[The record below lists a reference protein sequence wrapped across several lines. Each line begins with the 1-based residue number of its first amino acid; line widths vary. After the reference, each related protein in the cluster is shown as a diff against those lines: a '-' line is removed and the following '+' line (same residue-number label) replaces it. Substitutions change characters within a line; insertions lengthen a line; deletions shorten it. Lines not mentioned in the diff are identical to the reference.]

1 MQYFFTGEEHDV
13 HVQPHGNSKGLTSY
27 KQTREST
34 MKRIKEL
41 SQQLGPR
48 QVANKV
54 REEVGGMMT
63 ASNAASMPRGQQQ
76 VSDVRRHLKFGAQ
89 GGDTSELAMLMIKCK
104 AANSDA
110 FVRCVQAAPEPLC
123 ILATD
128 YHLQELE
135 NNCANSHNFGVLSLD
150 PTFDLGK
157 FYVTPMVFPLRM
169 FYSKRTGKSPYHIGP
184 LIHRTLKEP
193 AYYYFCSQLVGMRSS
208 LHNVLSVGTDGEKA
222 LSNAVCN
229 TFTSTTH
236 LRCFKHVK
244 DNIEEKL
251 RRDLKQKSV

>member
-1 MQYFFTGEEHDV
+1 M
-13 HVQPHGNSKGLTSY
+13 
-27 KQTREST
+27 
-34 MKRIKEL
+34 
-41 SQQLGPR
+41 
-48 QVANKV
+48 

-157 FYVTPMVFPLRM
+157 FYVTPMVFPLRC
-169 FYSKRTGKSPYHIGP
+169 STAREQESHLIISPPPSYPSDPEG
-184 LIHRTLKEP
+184 
-193 AYYYFCSQLVGMRSS
+193 AS
-208 LHNVLSVGTDGEKA
+208 LLLFLLTACWNEVVIA
-222 LSNAVCN
+222 
-229 TFTSTTH
+229 
-236 LRCFKHVK
+236 
-244 DNIEEKL
+244 
-251 RRDLKQKSV
+251 